1 MKIKKI
7 QLQNNP
13 FFGNAEFSFTD
24 NNGQI
29 MDNIVLAGE
38 NGCGKTQ
45 LLNIIYDFS
54 NLPTHGDVTNEKR
67 IFTVMLSQS
76 ELQQI
81 NQSLEDSKKLIAPSG
96 EMDITIDFQAQSGYW
111 SRLKISYQ
119 SISDDG
125 AITNRSIDSSHLFSR
140 ANIKSIFKS
149 IFSTVEINYSPKD
162 TSSVTAK
169 EIDEEVPTS
178 VRSGNDLASD
188 IQQLLIDIQ
197 DNDAH
202 ELQAWVDDHVGMVP
216 PNSIRNRRINRFK
229 NAFSRVFDNLN
240 FSRIVTESGKKKVYF
255 KKDGCDVDIASL
267 SSGEKQIVF
276 RGAFLL
282 RNQQSTKGSIVLI
295 DEPEISLHPAWQIK
309 IFDYYRKLFTEV
321 DGTQTSQL
329 FIATHSQYVLCSA
342 LENRLNTLIV
352 LLKHTGSS
360 VDVKRITAPL
370 VLPAVTSAELNFVA
384 FDIASND
391 YHIELYGNLQN
402 KIALSQGNTDCSV
415 KECDIYITQQTDY
428 IPAQHHKPSVHVLPH
443 RTINYE
449 TLPTYVRNAID
460 HPNPSRTFTPEEL
473 RKSIDLLIKLC
484 QSLP

>member
-1 MKIKKI
+1 MKIKRIK
-7 QLQNNP
+7 LQNNP
-13 FFGNAEFSFTD
+13 FFGNAEFNFTD
-24 NNGQI
+24 NDGQI

-54 NLPTHGDVTNEKR
+54 NLPTSGDVTDEKR
-67 IFTVMLSQS
+67 VFTVMLSQG
-76 ELQQI
+76 ELEQI
-81 NQSLEDSKKLIAPSG
+81 NQSLEDQHKLVAPTG
-96 EMDITIDFQAQSGYW
+96 ELDITIDFQAQPGYW
-111 SRLKISYQ
+111 SRLKIDYQ
-119 SISDDG
+119 SMLDDRS
-125 AITNRSIDSSHLFSR
+125 INTKSIDSSHLFSR

-162 TSSVTAK
+162 TSNVTAK
-169 EIDEEVPTS
+169 EIDEEVSTS

-188 IQQLLIDIQ
+188 IQQLFIDIQ

-202 ELQAWVDDHVGMVP
+202 ELQAWVDNHIGIAP
-216 PNSIRNRRINRFK
+216 PESVRNRRINRFK
-229 NAFSRVFDNLN
+229 NAFARVFDNLN

-255 KKDGCDVDIASL
+255 KKDGHDVDIASL

-282 RNQQSTKGSIVLI
+282 RNQQSTKGSVVLI
-295 DEPEISLHPAWQIK
+295 DEPEISLHPTWQIK
-309 IFDYYRKLFTEV
+309 IFDYYRKLFTEA

-352 LLKHTGSS
+352 LLQHTGTN

-370 VLPAVTSAELNFVA
+370 VLPAVTSAELNYVA

-391 YHIELYGNLQN
+391 YHIELYGHLQN
-402 KIALSQGNTDCSV
+402 KIALNRGSTDCSV